1 MNKQYFRV
9 IFSKTLQRLV
19 VVSELAKS
27 SDKST
32 SNKQSAVNFK
42 PILASLTTLGFHLFC
57 ALGFVTFSMP
67 VLADTLIIKADPNA
81 PKNQQPIVLQTANG
95 LPQVNIQTPNNKG
108 LSHNKYQ
115 DFNVDN
121 KGAILN
127 NSHKAIQT
135 QQAGFIQGNPYL
147 AKGEA
152 KVILNEVTSNNPSQ
166 LKGYLEVAG
175 RKAEIIIANPNG
187 LYCDGCGTINASRA
201 TMTTGKPQIK
211 EGQIDSFVVEKG
223 KIKVS
228 GKGLDNS
235 RVDYTDILA
244 RETEIN
250 AGIWTNKKL
259 NVVTGKNTIKQ
270 ASLENANNEL
280 QITRISAENINENTP
295 LFALDVSELGGMY
308 AGKIHL
314 VGTEQGLGVR
324 NAGHIGASADTLTID
339 SQGKIVNQGIINA
352 QQQISLNAHQSIEN
366 HGRIE
371 NKTQDILLNANENI
385 NQAGSLIAQTGTIN
399 AQAKNISQ
407 SGESLAKG
415 KINYNAT
422 EIKASQS
429 SLFAAGITTTQTA
442 NGETLQLDKQSAQGS
457 AITLKADNHAQL
469 AGRHIASGD
478 FAVTAQ
484 SIDLD
489 NSQNHAYNI
498 KLKAQT
504 GNVTANKSQLSAV
517 ENLKISTPKTLSTQH
532 SQLSANHIQTAQ
544 QDLNTQNSVWQQHGT
559 ADFELKLRYLQ
570 NQGGVFSTAGN
581 FNLNAKEV
589 DNTGGQLI
597 AGQHFNINL
606 SGELNS
612 TQGVLFANKSL
623 NLTSGQ
629 LTNTQ
634 GLIKSLGDMQINTH
648 NDNIINQQTQLNS
661 DTQQG
666 IIALGNL
673 IINSANLDNTTGTIF
688 ANNTLNIVTNTL
700 NNQLGTIGS
709 PDKLVIDTQQSA
721 LNNQQGQIF
730 ANITSL
736 STGEINNQQGL
747 LRGDKTLTIDTHNRN
762 LNNQQTQQSSQGIL
776 GLGTVI
782 LNNINQLNNTQGKI
796 ASAQDLNI
804 NTATLDNNKGLIN
817 AQQALIQAEQINNQ
831 AGTIWATDTHLN
843 ANVVN
848 NQYTEQNGSL
858 IGATNKLNITA
869 TQLNNQQTIATSTK
883 PTQGLQ
889 GKNIQLNVAELN
901 NQQGGIYATNTLATT
916 INQQLNNQAGEL
928 LAGQVVNIDSLDRHL
943 VVDNQNGT
951 IEAGQQLNLTA
962 KTLQHEGTIKTQGD
976 AEINLTDSFTL
987 NQALQVGNNLT
998 FTTQGNFTNNV
1009 KQVIGNQAIF
1019 NAINLLNPQHAE
1031 ISSNRTIINATSI
1044 TNYGLLDGSEN
1055 IIKTQTLNNLGTGRI
1070 YGNHL
1075 AIQANNLN
1083 NLKDGEK
1090 SATIAARERLD
1101 LAVGTLTNRDHSLI
1115 FSQGDL
1121 AIGGQL
1127 NEQHQAEGYAT
1138 FIDNGS
1144 ATIEALGNG
1153 EIKTERLLNHDLYLT
1168 LGEHHTDERIIEYAP
1183 SNSSTRYATQNKD
1196 GGEGYFDLKNNHRR
1210 DSNSYFVFRNGKRI
1224 GSRYWTNWNYNR
1236 HTVTSTIEHRD
1247 PAQILIAGNLSLTGT
1262 DLENNASTLSVGKT
1276 LLLGDRIFT
1285 DNTDNENLTSGNT
1298 SLRNIDIEGTI
1309 NVTDTGRWESFGKQY
1324 RRYGIRGRKRWAVYG
1339 NGSGNINEI
1348 HPVQHFSFNKVL
1360 NNIGS
1365 EVASTNTSIHSQSSA
1380 QQITLK
1386 NLNYSLPVDSNNITA
1401 STPSPVISGQISAIS
1416 PENLAKGTLPVIK
1429 THLTPIRLPQASLYQ
1444 INPDAPNGYLVE
1456 TDRQF
1461 TDRKQWLSSDYMFTA
1476 LRYDHNNVQKRLGDG
1491 FYEQR
1496 LVNEQIQQLTGR
1508 RFLDNYSSDFE
1519 QYKALMNNG
1528 IYYANKFNL
1537 TPGIGL
1543 TANQMAQLT
1552 SDMVWFVNQPVTLA
1566 DGTTLDVLT
1575 PQVYL
1580 VSRNT
1585 EVTTEG
1591 ALISARE
1598 IVAEVNGDIHNSGTI
1613 AGRDLTALSAQNITQ
1628 QGNLFGNNVNLLA
1641 EQKLI
1646 NLGGKIQAL
1655 ESATLVGKTGV
1666 NIASTTSSSANNDA
1680 FGNQFAHTHLDKQ
1693 SNISTNG
1700 TLTIYSPQDV
1710 VINAANMAANVIHI
1724 QGDNVELATINTS
1737 NKQHYN
1743 GDADN
1748 YYRLDQQQEIG
1759 SQLNAQSD
1767 IQIVSQHNT
1776 TLRQASLH
1784 SDNGTIALQAAQG
1797 DIHIQ
1802 EGRHQEQLD
1811 FGAKS
1816 SQSGFLQKTTT
1827 VTKHL
1832 HQYDMAQ
1839 GSAIDADNIVLQAD
1853 KGNIRVQ
1860 GSSVVA
1866 ENQLVASANN
1876 IDIQHAEN
1884 QIYQQ
1889 DVEKTSKSGLMGSGG
1904 FGFSVGLRKNTT
1916 ENDQT
1921 RYYAS
1926 QSQVGSLTGDTTLL
1940 ANEQY
1945 RQTASAVTAVEGD
1958 VNIQAK
1964 QVDIL
1969 ATSDKYDTNYKQTYE
1984 KKGLTIAINTPIQ
1997 AAINAIESV
2006 NDAIQTV
2013 GESKDDRI
2021 NAMAAANAGWTTLR
2035 AGQTLGKIGKEL
2047 GELMQNGTVPT
2058 EAVSVSITYGQ
2069 QKNVNTQHT
2078 EGTTANNSQVNAGG
2092 KVSIL
2097 ATGADKQSNIHIIGS
2112 DVSGKQGTTLVAD
2125 NDIHLLAQQQN
2136 HMERSKNQ
2144 SFGFNAGVAVAV
2156 GNGVSFGITAGGN
2169 YGKGYGN
2176 GDEITYRN
2184 THIGDSASQ
2193 TIIQAGNNATLKGA
2207 QVQGKSVALNAQN
2220 LTIESLQDTMK
2231 YEGKQ
2236 MNVSGQVTVGYGASG
2251 SASYNQSRINADYAS
2266 VVEQSGIYAGDEG
2279 YQINIANHTELVGG
2293 MVTSTQKAELAN
2305 KNHFS
2310 TGTLASQNIE
2320 NHSNYKGSA
2329 FGVAGSMAFN
2339 ADLGLGKHAQAQ
2351 SDKQAVNDKG
2361 EALYTDAQGQQTTQA
2376 KGADGKANSR
2386 VLASGGDS
2394 LKTSMGVGFGYD
2406 SDSQSSITQSG
2417 INTKN
2422 IYIRNEQEQLE
2433 KTGKTLS
2440 ETLEAVKTNIVTES
2454 AVENTG
2460 ILPKDFDKERVQKEL
2475 NTQVKVTQE
2484 LDKNRQEIKAKLYSI
2499 VDSKRALATSIR
2511 KENGG
2516 YDTNKSEKLDAEAKI
2531 LDEQI
2536 RWLDM
2541 GLGLFIGSAG
2551 NSNTLWGMFATTQ
2564 ADRVLRSATAPKEMW
2579 YQKCP
2584 SSNDDCTGKQNRRQ
2598 IWSLND
2604 LTNDE
2609 RANLEI
2615 DNNVLTISNPGIFND
2630 RKDALKNAQKQNTS
2644 ETNQKGII
2652 VVMNPPTGRY
2662 DGFWLPTS
2670 LVSEL
2675 MYAAYDKLNDKYLWG
2690 ALPLTNSQKL
2700 NQDLYRESKQLG
2712 YKIDLNNHSRGGLT
2726 ASIALQD
2733 INIWKQE
2740 KDIPIRKARFYGTAT
2755 NVESYANQLQRNGYS
2770 YQNEKTTYQS
2780 GAYSAVH
2787 ESDFVGNKWLLG
2799 LVGNNNTTGGN
2810 CLFCYSH
2817 SSYYAEIPDPNL
2829 QKEKYNDFISI
2840 WGTPLYPN
2848 DNPSLPKL
2856 VKPTNQ
2862 EKGGAF
2868 DENPF

>member
-1 MNKQYFRV
+1 MNKQCFRV

-42 PILASLTTLGFHLFC
+42 PIFATLTSLSLHLFC
-57 ALGFVTFSMP
+57 ALGFVSFSTP

-81 PKNQQPIVLQTANG
+81 PRNQQPIVLQTANG

-127 NSHKAIQT
+127 NSHKATQT

-175 RKAEIIIANPNG
+175 RKAEVIIANPNG
-187 LYCDGCGTINASRA
+187 LHCEGCGTINASRS

-270 ASLENANNEL
+270 ANLEKADDEL
-280 QITRISAENINENTP
+280 QITRISAENINENNP
-295 LFALDVSELGGMY
+295 VFALDVSELGGMY

-339 SQGKIVNQGIINA
+339 SQGKIVNQAIINA

-366 HGRIE
+366 QGRIE

-385 NQAGSLIAQTGTIN
+385 NQTGSLIAQTGAIN
-399 AQAKNISQ
+399 AQAQNISQ
-407 SGESLAKG
+407 SGESIAKG
-415 KINYNAT
+415 KINYKAT
-422 EIKASQS
+422 DISTSQT
-429 SLFAAGITTTQTA
+429 SLLAAGVTTTQTT
-442 NGETLQLDKQSAQGS
+442 NGAIQQLETPSAQG
-457 AITLKADNHAQL
+457 ADIVIQANNQAQL
-469 AGRHIASGD
+469 AGNNIASGEL
-478 FAVTAQ
+478 AVTAQ
-484 SIDLD
+484 SINLD
-489 NSQNHAYNI
+489 NSKNQAYNI
-498 KLKAQT
+498 VVNAQT
-504 GNVTANKSQLSAV
+504 GNINANKSQLSAV
-517 ENLKISTPKTLSTQH
+517 ENLKISTPKTLSTQY

-544 QDLNTQNSVWQQHGT
+544 QDLNTQNAVWQQHGT
-559 ADFELKLRYLQ
+559 ADFKLKLRYLQ

-581 FNLNAKEV
+581 FNINAKE
-589 DNTGGQLI
+589 I
-597 AGQHFNINL
+597 
-606 SGELNS
+606 E
-612 TQGVLFANKSL
+612 
-623 NLTSGQ
+623 
-629 LTNTQ
+629 NTQ
-634 GLIKSLGDMQINTH
+634 GTIISAKNLSINT
-648 NDNIINQQTQLNS
+648 
-661 DTQQG
+661 
-666 IIALGNL
+666 
-673 IINSANLDNTTGTIF
+673 
-688 ANNTLNIVTNTL
+688 
-700 NNQLGTIGS
+700 
-709 PDKLVIDTQQSA
+709 
-721 LNNQQGQIF
+721 
-730 ANITSL
+730 
-736 STGEINNQQGL
+736 E
-747 LRGDKTLTIDTHNRN
+747 
-762 LNNQQTQQSSQGIL
+762 
-776 GLGTVI
+776 I
-782 LNNINQLNNTQGKI
+782 LNNNEGLLN
-796 ASAQDLNI
+796 S
-804 NTATLDNNKGLIN
+804 
-817 AQQALIQAEQINNQ
+817 QQALIQAEQINNQ
-831 AGTIWATDTHLN
+831 AGTILARDTYLN
-843 ANVVN
+843 ANLVN
-848 NQYTEQNGSL
+848 NQNTAQNGSL
-858 IGATNKLNITA
+858 IIATNTLNITA

-916 INQQLNNQAGEL
+916 VNQQLNNQSGEL

-1019 NAINLLNPQHAE
+1019 NAINLLNTQYAE
-1031 ISSNRTIINATSI
+1031 ISSNRTIINATNI

-1055 IIKTQTLNNLGTGRI
+1055 IIKTQTLNNLGTGRV

-1075 AIQANNLN
+1075 AIQANNIN
-1083 NLKDGEK
+1083 NLKEGEK

-1115 FSQGDL
+1115 LSLGDL

-1127 NEQHQAEGYAT
+1127 NGQHQAEGYAT

-1153 EIKTERLLNHDLYLT
+1153 QIKAERLLNHDLYLT
-1168 LGEHHTDERIIEYAP
+1168 LGEHHSDERIIEYAP
-1183 SNSSTRYATQNKD
+1183 STSSTRYATQNKD
-1196 GGEGYFDLKNNHRR
+1196 GGEGYFEPKNNDKH
-1210 DSNSYFVFRNGKRI
+1210 DSNSYFVLKNGQRI
-1224 GSRYWTNWNYNR
+1224 ASRYWTNWNYNR

-1247 PAQILIAGNLSLTGT
+1247 PAQILIGGNLSLSGA
-1262 DLENNASTLSVGKT
+1262 DLENNASTLSIGKT
-1276 LLLGDRIFT
+1276 LSLGDRLFT
-1285 DNTDNENLTSGNT
+1285 NNTNNENLTAGNT
-1298 SLRNIDIEGTI
+1298 SLKNIDIEGTI
-1309 NVTDTGRWESFGKQY
+1309 NITDTGRWESFGKQ
-1324 RRYGIRGRKRWAVYG
+1324 RHRYGVRGKKRWAIYG
-1339 NGSGNINEI
+1339 SGSGNINEI
-1348 HPVQHFSFNKVL
+1348 HPVQHFNFNKVL
-1360 NNIGS
+1360 NTIGS
-1365 EVASTNTSIHSQSSA
+1365 EIASTNTNIHNQPSA
-1380 QQITLK
+1380 EQVLLK
-1386 NLNYSLPVDSNNITA
+1386 NITTTSTSLTVEPNNITI
-1401 STPSPVISGQISAIS
+1401 STPNPVISGQVSAIS

-1429 THLTPIRLPQASLYQ
+1429 THLTPIHLPQESLYQ

-1598 IVAEVNGDIHNSGTI
+1598 IVADINGDIHNSGTI

-1641 EQKLI
+1641 QQKLI

-1693 SNISTNG
+1693 SDISVNG

-1710 VINAANMAANVIHI
+1710 VLNAANVAANVIHI

-1737 NKQHYN
+1737 NKQHYQA
-1743 GDADN
+1743 DADN

-1767 IQIVSQHNT
+1767 IQIVSKNNT
-1776 TLRQASLH
+1776 TLRQAALH
-1784 SDNGTIALQAAQG
+1784 SDNGTIAIQAAQG
-1797 DIHIQ
+1797 NIHIQ
-1802 EGRHQEQLD
+1802 EGRNQEQLD

-1839 GSAIDADNIVLQAD
+1839 GSTIDANNIVLQAD

-1884 QIYQQ
+1884 KIYQQ

-1904 FGFSVGLRKNTT
+1904 FGFSVGLRKDTT

-1926 QSQVGSLTGDTTLL
+1926 QSQVGSLTGNTTLL
-1940 ANEQY
+1940 ANNKY
-1945 RQTASAVTAVEGD
+1945 HQTASAVTAVEGD

-1969 ATSDKYDTNYKQTYE
+1969 AASDKYDTNYKHTYE
-1984 KKGLTIAINTPIQ
+1984 QKGLTIALTGAVVAALQ
-1997 AAINAIESV
+1997 AADSTLKSAKTAGDS
-2006 NDAIQTV
+2006 DS
-2013 GESKDDRI
+2013 GRI
-2021 NAMAAANAGWTTLR
+2021 NAMALANTGFDAMR
-2035 AGQTLGKIGKEL
+2035 
-2047 GELMQNGTVPT
+2047 TV
-2058 EAVSVSITYGQ
+2058 EAVKEVGQAIQEGSATGGAVGVSITYGQ
-2069 QKNVNTQHT
+2069 QKSTQTQHT
-2078 EGTTANNSQVNAGG
+2078 EGNTVTKSQVNAGG
-2092 KVSIL
+2092 NVNIQASGAGQNSHLQIKGADIAGL
-2097 ATGADKQSNIHIIGS
+2097 QGTHLAATG
-2112 DVSGKQGTTLVAD
+2112 
-2125 NDIHLLAQQQN
+2125 DITIAAAQEK
-2136 HMERSKNQ
+2136 HMERSKNK
-2144 SFGFNAGVAVAV
+2144 SEGFNVGVAIQF
-2156 GNGVSFGITAGGN
+2156 GNGIAAGLTVGGN
-2169 YGKGYGN
+2169 AARGYGN
-2176 GDEITYRN
+2176 GDSQAWVAS
-2184 THIGDSASQ
+2184 HIGDKNSLTTLTSGQDLKILGSQ
-2193 TIIQAGNNATLKGA
+2193 VKG
-2207 QVQGKSVALNAQN
+2207 QRVEVAAKNLN
-2220 LTIESLQDTMK
+2220 IESLQDTMK

-2236 MNVSGQVTVGYGASG
+2236 ESISGQVTVGYGFSAGG
-2251 SASYNQSRINADYAS
+2251 SYGRSKVNADYAS
-2266 VVEQSGIYAGDEG
+2266 VTTQAGIFAGEEG
-2279 YQINIANHTELVGG
+2279 YHIDVGDHVKLTGGAILSQADSSKNSLSAKTLSFENIENYSNANA
-2293 MVTSTQKAELAN
+2293 S
-2305 KNHFS
+2305 S
-2310 TGTLASQNIE
+2310 TGFAGGFSIGRDQTSEKDKKNNDIYRAEREKNGETFKKANPNQTNSSPIKFGMGENDVHSADLYAISKIGLVNLLSNTKTAKNDSSTTFSVISDGQFNIKEKAGQANLDRIIKSIDSATNSLQQQDYQALQKEVDTASSIKRRFYTNISSLTDEAYRTMFIAEHRMMTVKTDENGEPIEDSKLKQEIIDEAKKEVNKKLLRKEITEDEIDNEIDKYYKKEFDKGRNIYQLREVSDQEREHLKQVTYTDPVTGKSETRTVIAFNGIFNDENAAAKFASQNYVAQTGESGNIDTKIYKDIYFV
-2320 NHSNYKGSA
+2320 HHPQASNPISEFLIAGYEKMFETS
-2329 FGVAGSMAFN
+2329 FGN
-2339 ADLGLGKHAQAQ
+2339 LLGMDNSSLQAMNLMETYGK
-2351 SDKQAVNDKG
+2351 D
-2361 EALYTDAQGQQTTQA
+2361 
-2376 KGADGKANSR
+2376 R
-2386 VLASGGDS
+2386 
-2394 LKTSMGVGFGYD
+2394 
-2406 SDSQSSITQSG
+2406 
-2417 INTKN
+2417 
-2422 IYIRNEQEQLE
+2422 
-2433 KTGKTLS
+2433 
-2440 ETLEAVKTNIVTES
+2440 
-2454 AVENTG
+2454 
-2460 ILPKDFDKERVQKEL
+2460 
-2475 NTQVKVTQE
+2475 
-2484 LDKNRQEIKAKLYSI
+2484 
-2499 VDSKRALATSIR
+2499 
-2511 KENGG
+2511 
-2516 YDTNKSEKLDAEAKI
+2516 
-2531 LDEQI
+2531 
-2536 RWLDM
+2536 
-2541 GLGLFIGSAG
+2541 LFIGS
-2551 NSNTLWGMFATTQ
+2551 
-2564 ADRVLRSATAPKEMW
+2564 
-2579 YQKCP
+2579 
-2584 SSNDDCTGKQNRRQ
+2584 
-2598 IWSLND
+2598 
-2604 LTNDE
+2604 
-2609 RANLEI
+2609 
-2615 DNNVLTISNPGIFND
+2615 
-2630 RKDALKNAQKQNTS
+2630 
-2644 ETNQKGII
+2644 
-2652 VVMNPPTGRY
+2652 
-2662 DGFWLPTS
+2662 
-2670 LVSEL
+2670 
-2675 MYAAYDKLNDKYLWG
+2675 
-2690 ALPLTNSQKL
+2690 
-2700 NQDLYRESKQLG
+2700 
-2712 YKIDLNNHSRGGLT
+2712 HSRGTLT
-2726 ASIALQD
+2726 VTNALNALSTKENQKKAILSDTRIKMVGPAADVTRADNTLSLLQTGSLRNESNKLDSIR
-2733 INIWKQE
+2733 IEN
-2740 KDIPIRKARFYGTAT
+2740 
-2755 NVESYANQLQRNGYS
+2755 
-2770 YQNEKTTYQS
+2770 
-2780 GAYSAVH
+2780 H
-2787 ESDFVGNKWLLG
+2787 ESDPVGSVPLLLG
-2799 LVGNNNTTGGN
+2799 GNPATMTDNWKNRWLGKKLLDMFSDDSSVHN
-2810 CLFCYSH
+2810 CHGLGQGQCIKDGYR
-2817 SSYYAEIPDPNL
+2817 
-2829 QKEKYNDFISI
+2829 KEGDLIMNKERTIFELNS
-2840 WGTPLYPN
+2840 N
-2848 DNPSLPKL
+2848 
-2856 VKPTNQ
+2856 
-2862 EKGGAF
+2862 KGK
-2868 DENPF
+2868 